1 MIIVGLTGSIGM
13 GKTTIAQMFQKLGV
27 PIWNADDAVHK
38 LYEGGPAVA
47 QISSVFEDVIDAG
60 GRVNRQKLA
69 HQVLDDKEKLKILQ
83 NIIHP
88 MVAADRQEF
97 LEAARTNNAPYVIL
111 DIPLLFET
119 NSHKAMDKIIV
130 VSCPLEIQK
139 RRVLARENMTLEK
152 FEQILA
158 NQIPSETKA
167 KQADFVID
175 TSSSLLDSKIQVLEL
190 HQNLME
196 LSKS

>member
-13 GKTTIAQMFQKLGV
+13 GKTTIAHMFQKLGV
-27 PIWNADDAVHK
+27 PIWNADDTVHK
-38 LYEGGPAVA
+38 LYEGGPAA
-47 QISSVFEDVIDAG
+47 TQISAVFEDVIDADG
-60 GRVNRQKLA
+60 KVNRQKLA
-69 HQVLDDKEKLKILQ
+69 RQVLEDKEKLKKLQ
-83 NIIHP
+83 NIVHP
-88 MVAADRQEF
+88 MVAANRQDF
-97 LEAARTNNAPYVIL
+97 LENARANNVPYVIL

-119 NSHKAMDKIIV
+119 NSQRGMDKIIV
-130 VSCPLEIQK
+130 VSCLPEIQK
-139 RRVLARENMTLEK
+139 NRVLARENMTLEK

-158 NQIPSETKA
+158 NQIPSEIKT

-175 TSSSLLDSKIQVLEL
+175 TSCSLLDSENQVLEL